1 MALSKAERDVVVE
14 LVTATIEEVT
24 ATYERQLEG
33 LRARVVLL
41 EGQLTGRKSA
51 APVGVDLAD
60 RLAAATRTYVAR
72 TVAPLAERLAAIE
85 GRGELVYRG
94 VWTAGVLYQ
103 RGNFAT
109 HGGSCWACIQDTTT
123 TPPGAAWVLAVKR
136 GSDAPA
142 R

>member
-1 MALSKAERDVVVE
+1 MALSKAERDAVVA
-14 LVTATIEEVT
+14 LVGGAMEE
-24 ATYERQLEG
+24 ASAAFEREVEG
-33 LRARVVLL
+33 LRARVQLL

-85 GRGELVYRG
+85 AKGLGEYLGTFQPGRTYTKGQFVTFDG
-94 VWTAGVLYQ
+94 SVWHANRQTSAK
-103 RGNFAT
+103 
-109 HGGSCWACIQDTTT
+109 
-123 TPPGAAWVLAVKR
+123 PPGGDWTLAVKK
-136 GSDAPA
+136 GTDAPA